1 MSDKRIY
8 QIGLT
13 MINGVGDIIARQL
26 LQAVGDAEAVFAEK
40 AQWLE
45 RIQGVGHK
53 IAEEI
58 KNPQVLIQAEKE
70 LSFIEKSK
78 IKCCFLTDEDYPYR
92 LRECED
98 APILFY
104 FKGEANLNANHII
117 SIVGTRNATDYGYSL
132 SELLIKELSQNFPD
146 MLIISGLAYGIDISA
161 HRNALK
167 YGLPTV
173 AVLAHGL
180 DRIYPP
186 SHRSTAVDMLD
197 HGGLLTD
204 FPSGTDPDK
213 QNFIRRNRIVAGLS
227 DATIVIESAEKG
239 GSLITADIAFS
250 YGRDVYCFPGRI
262 DDNHSKGCN
271 NLIKTNKAGLITSAA
286 DVISAMRWN
295 SDMKTSGKTS
305 VQTEMFFPENT
316 QLSQIVLLI
325 EKNGEIEINELS
337 LLAKVPIH
345 QLSPLLFELE
355 MNGIIK
361 TLPGNVYKII

>member
-58 KNPQVLIQAEKE
+58 KNPKVLIQAEKE
-70 LSFIEKSK
+70 LSFIEKNK

-98 APILFY
+98 APVLFY

-132 SELLIKELSQNFPD
+132 SDLLIKELSQNFPD

-180 DRIYPP
+180 DRIYPS
-186 SHRSTAVDMLD
+186 SHRSTAVEMLD

-250 YGRDVYCFPGRI
+250 YGRDVYCFPGRV

-271 NLIKTNKAGLITSAA
+271 NLIRTNKAGLITSAA

-295 SDMKTSGKTS
+295 SDKKTSEKSS
-305 VQTEMFFPENT
+305 VQTEMFFSENT
-316 QLSQIVLLI
+316 QLSQIASLI

-337 LLAKVPIH
+337 LLTKVPIH

-355 MNGIIK
+355 MNGVIR